1 MTLLAEAVLPIITGG
16 GTCRIKKPLGRWLK
30 SKQYTGSLEPLPT
43 QGIFHPSNFMM
54 YCKELFI
61 LRHGKLWSCLGSRA
75 VSALHLTKGWSDPT
89 VQVFLTLRWTLKR
102 RGSMTEVFVQVFL
115 LRCCETD
122 VLKKHIQNDV
132 LAETCLRLWND
143 SFAETKHTLAE
154 IYRNKNTSAAS
165 GPMGC
170 LWMPR

>member
-75 VSALHLTKGWSDPT
+75 VSALHLTKGWSNPT
-89 VQVFLTLRWTLKR
+89 VQVFLTLCWTLKR
-102 RGSMTEVFVQVFL
+102 RGSMTEVFLQAFLTPL
-115 LRCCETD
+115 LRNKRFEKTHPKRCPCWNMFET
-122 VLKKHIQNDV
+122 LEWQFRGNETHIG
-132 LAETCLRLWND
+132 
-143 SFAETKHTLAE
+143 
-154 IYRNKNTSAAS
+154 RNIQK
-165 GPMGC
+165 
-170 LWMPR
+170 